1 MTKIKT
7 GIIGTGFIG
16 PAHVEALRRLGFV
29 EVAAV
34 AERGRGAGPGEGRAA
49 VDSQGVRRLS
59 SELLADP
66 EIQVVHNCT
75 PNHLHFAINKEILA
89 AKKHIISE
97 KPLAMNSTESRE
109 LVRLA
114 KEAGVVH
121 AINFNYRYMPL
132 VQQAHQM
139 CQAAGDVGRIYA
151 VHGSY
156 LQDWLLLENDWN
168 WRLVPELSGESRAVA
183 DVGSHWCDLVQFI
196 TGLKIVRVMADLV
209 TIHPMRKRPKV
220 EVETYAGKVLRPE
233 DLEDVPINTE
243 DYGSILLEFDSGAH
257 GVADREPMR
266 GRAEEPAVLRNR
278 RQQVRARLEP
288 GAAERAVGR
297 PPRRTEPD
305 DHEGP
310 QPALPGGPRIR
321 PLPGRPQRRLSRR
334 PEELVPQR
342 VRLHRRHAPRRRLFH
357 VRRRPQ
363 RDRDLRRGAQE
374 LAREA
379 VGGRGVLSR
388 NRRCGFEIAD

>member
-1 MTKIKT
+1 MTKIKA

-29 EVAAV
+29 EVVAV
-34 AERGRGAGPGEGRAA
+34 AERGE
-49 VDSQGVRRLS
+49 
-59 SELLADP
+59 ELAKAKAEQMSIPKAYGDYRKMLADP

-97 KPLAMNSTESRE
+97 KPLAMTSAESRE

-114 KEAGVVH
+114 KDAQVVN

-132 VQQAHQM
+132 VQHARQM

-156 LQDWLLLENDWN
+156 LQDWLLLANDWN

-196 TGLKIVRVMADLV
+196 TGMKIVRVMADLV
-209 TIHPMRKRPKV
+209 TIHPVRKRPKV

-233 DLEDVPINTE
+233 DLEDVKINTE
-243 DYGSILLEFDSGAH
+243 DYGSILLEFDSVRTARSRSTSAPPG
-257 GVADREPMR
+257 
-266 GRAEEPAVLRNR
+266 GRIGCTWKSTAKNVRSPGTRSGRTSCGSAGETDPTNRIERSQLAVS
-278 RQQVRARLEP
+278 
-288 GAAERAVGR
+288 
-297 PPRRTEPD
+297 
-305 DHEGP
+305 
-310 QPALPGGPRIR
+310 GGPRVR
-321 PLPGRPQRRLSRR
+321 PLSGRPQRRLPGRAQES
-334 PEELVPQR
+334 VPQR
-342 VRLHRRHAPRRRLFH
+342 VRLHRR
-357 VRRRPQ
+357 Q
-363 RDRDLRRGAQE
+363 RQ
-374 LAREA
+374 
-379 VGGRGVLSR
+379 GGDFSTFVDGH
-388 NRRCGFEIAD
+388 NEIAICDAVLKSSRERRWVDVEY

>member
-1 MTKIKT
+1 MTKIKA

-34 AERGRGAGPGEGRAA
+34 AERGDDLAKAKAEQMSIPKAYGDYRKM
-49 VDSQGVRRLS
+49 
-59 SELLADP
+59 LADP

-97 KPLAMNSTESRE
+97 KPLAMTSAESRE

-114 KEAGVVH
+114 KDAQVVN

-132 VQQAHQM
+132 VQHARQM

-156 LQDWLLLENDWN
+156 LQDWLLLANDWN

-196 TGLKIVRVMADLV
+196 TGMKIVRVMADLV
-209 TIHPMRKRPKV
+209 TIHPVRKRPKV

-233 DLEDVPINTE
+233 DLEDVKINTE

-257 GVADREPMR
+257 GSLTVNQCAA
-266 GRAEEPAVLRNR
+266 GRKNR
-278 RQQVRARLEP
+278 LYVEIDGEKCAIAWNQEQPNELW
-288 GAAERAVGR
+288 VGR
-297 PPRRTEPD
+297 RN
-305 DHEGP
+305 GP
-310 QPALPGGPRIR
+310 NQTVLKDPSLLYPTAREYAHYPGGHNEGYPDGPKNLFRNVYGFIVGAR
-321 PLPGRPQRRLSRR
+321 P
-334 PEELVPQR
+334 
-342 VRLHRRHAPRRRLFH
+342 
-357 VRRRPQ
+357 
-363 RDRDLRRGAQE
+363 
-374 LAREA
+374 
-379 VGGRGVLSR
+379 GGDFSTFVDGH
-388 NRRCGFEIAD
+388 NEIAICEAALKSSRERRWVDVEY

>member
-1 MTKIKT
+1 MQRIKA

-34 AERGRGAGPGEGRAA
+34 AERGDDLAKAKAEQMSIPKAYGDYRKM
-49 VDSQGVRRLS
+49 
-59 SELLADP
+59 LADP

-75 PNHLHFAINKEILA
+75 PNHLHFGINKEILA

-97 KPLAMNSTESRE
+97 KPLAMTSAESRE

-114 KEAGVVH
+114 KDAGVVN

-132 VQQAHQM
+132 VQHARQM

-156 LQDWLLLENDWN
+156 LQDWLLLANDWN
-168 WRLVPELSGESRAVA
+168 WRLVPELSGDSRAVA

-196 TGLKIVRVMADLV
+196 TGMKIVRVMADLV
-209 TIHPMRKRPKV
+209 TIHPVRKRPKV

-233 DLEDVPINTE
+233 DLEDVKIGTE

-257 GVADREPMR
+257 GSLTVNQCAA
-266 GRAEEPAVLRNR
+266 GRKNRLYLEIDGEKCAVSWN
-278 RQQVRARLEP
+278 Q
-288 GAAERAVGR
+288 ERPNELWVGR
-297 PPRRTEPD
+297 RDGPNQSVMKDPSLLHPD
-305 DHEGP
+305 AREYAHY
-310 QPALPGGPRIR
+310 PGG
-321 PLPGRPQRRLSRR
+321 
-334 PEELVPQR
+334 
-342 VRLHRRHAPRRRLFH
+342 H
-357 VRRRPQ
+357 
-363 RDRDLRRGAQE
+363 
-374 LAREA
+374 
-379 VGGRGVLSR
+379 
-388 NRRCGFEIAD
+388 NEIAICEAALKSSRERRWVDVEY

>member
-1 MTKIKT
+1 MTKIKA

-34 AERGRGAGPGEGRAA
+34 AERGDDLAKAKAEQMSIPKAYGDYRKM
-49 VDSQGVRRLS
+49 
-59 SELLADP
+59 LADP

-97 KPLAMNSTESRE
+97 KPLAMTSTESRE

-114 KEAGVVH
+114 KDAQVVN

-132 VQQAHQM
+132 VQHAREM
-139 CQAAGDVGRIYA
+139 CQAAADVGRIYA

-156 LQDWLLLENDWN
+156 LQDWLLLANDWN
-168 WRLVPELSGESRAVA
+168 WRLVPELSGDSRAVA

-196 TGLKIVRVMADLV
+196 TGMKIVRVMADLV
-209 TIHPMRKRPKV
+209 TIHPVRKRPKV

-233 DLEDVPINTE
+233 DLEDVKINTE

-257 GVADREPMR
+257 GSLTVNQCAA
-266 GRAEEPAVLRNR
+266 GRKNR
-278 RQQVRARLEP
+278 LYLEID
-288 GAAERAVGR
+288 GEKCAISWNQERPNELWVGR
-297 PPRRTEPD
+297 RN
-305 DHEGP
+305 GP
-310 QPALPGGPRIR
+310 NQTVLKDPSLLYPVAREYAHYPGGHNEGYPTG
-321 PLPGRPQRRLSRR
+321 PKN
-334 PEELVPQR
+334 
-342 VRLHRRHAPRRRLFH
+342 LFRN
-357 VRRRPQ
+357 VYGFIAGNR
-363 RDRDLRRGAQE
+363 A
-374 LAREA
+374 
-379 VGGRGVLSR
+379 GGDFSTFQDGH
-388 NRRCGFEIAD
+388 NEIAICDAALKSSRERRWVDVEY